1 MMVFLLHIQ
10 MSSSKMYTQD
20 IFEQEEA
27 SVRFLSLSLSIYI
40 YIHTYISI
48 YLCVCIYTCLN
59 EEQQQ

>member
-27 SVRFLSLSLSIYI
+27 SVRFLSLSLFLYI
-40 YIHTYISI
+40 YTYIHI
-48 YLCVCIYTCLN
+48 YLYISVCIYTCLN

>member
-27 SVRFLSLSLSIYI
+27 SVRFYLSLSFYI

>member
-27 SVRFLSLSLSIYI
+27 SVRFYLSLFLYI
-40 YIHTYISI
+40 YIHLYLYI
-48 YLCVCIYTCLN
+48 CVCIYTCLN